1 MGSPFWQTSLV
12 ADADERESE
21 LEYLPQVELLARDIV
36 DRALDEGWLS
46 FARDPDDATPL
57 EVRGPSH

>member
-1 MGSPFWQTSLV
+1 M